1 MTGRRLSG
9 LGVLVLLAALA
20 ATVVVVFPFRQ
31 IIAAD
36 RQVDLTREKL
46 DALEVENARLDET
59 VARLQ
64 TDEEIAR
71 LARERFGLVQE
82 GEVGYV
88 VEWVDVEPAP
98 QPTLPPPDDRRW
110 WERVWDFVSGRDGAG
125 G

>member
-1 MTGRRLSG
+1 MSGRRLSG
-9 LGVLVLLAALA
+9 LGVLVLLVALA

-36 RQVDLTREKL
+36 RQVELTKEKL
-46 DALEVENARLDET
+46 DALVGENARLDKA

-98 QPTLPPPDDRRW
+98 EPTLPPPDDRRW

>member
-46 DALEVENARLDET
+46 DALEVENTRLDET

>member
-9 LGVLVLLAALA
+9 LGVLVLLAALV

-31 IIAAD
+31 IVAAD
-36 RQVDLTREKL
+36 RQVDLTQEKL
-46 DALEVENARLDET
+46 DALVVANARLDDA

-64 TDEEIAR
+64 TDAEIER
-71 LARERFGLVQE
+71 LARERFGLVRD
-82 GEVGYV
+82 GETGYV
-88 VEWVDVEPAP
+88 VEWVEVEPAP
-98 QPTLPPPDDRRW
+98 EPTLPPVDDRRW